1 MCLKERE
8 TGKDKKRVDE
18 DEGAASQTDAMKS
31 EKDADREMTDGHF
44 VSFFL
49 FNLAYSVLIWILKS
63 GLCIQFCKLLVPY
76 IFILCYLLLAVFVCL
91 SFSFFNIF
99 RVRLCDLFRR
109 FNDFNKRS
117 FKSASM

>member
-44 VSFFL
+44 VSFL
-49 FNLAYSVLIWILKS
+49 FNLAYSVLI
-63 GLCIQFCKLLVPY
+63 
-76 IFILCYLLLAVFVCL
+76 
-91 SFSFFNIF
+91 
-99 RVRLCDLFRR
+99 
-109 FNDFNKRS
+109 
-117 FKSASM
+117 

>member
-44 VSFFL
+44 VSFL

-76 IFILCYLLLAVFVCL
+76 IFILCYLLLAVFECL

-99 RVRLCDLFRR
+99 
-109 FNDFNKRS
+109 
-117 FKSASM
+117 